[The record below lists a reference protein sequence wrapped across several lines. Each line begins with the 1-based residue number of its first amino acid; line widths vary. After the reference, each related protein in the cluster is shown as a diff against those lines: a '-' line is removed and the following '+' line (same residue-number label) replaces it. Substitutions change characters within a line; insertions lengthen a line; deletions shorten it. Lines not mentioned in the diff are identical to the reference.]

1 MSKGTLA
8 FGGSTLRK
16 YFSYSLYAIR
26 TYFLKQ
32 ESPYMF
38 VLMINDK
45 CNLNCFYCASKNSG
59 KYDLQYPEVV
69 NHLEKAFLRGNRT
82 LVITGGEPMLF
93 KNKEKRIRDIV
104 KKARE
109 IGFFEIAIFTN
120 GTQPLNVSADRYFVS
135 IDGDQKIHDK
145 IRNNTYNGII
155 KNVTSADADV
165 IASITITK
173 ENRKNLNQTVENIV
187 KSKVFKRIT
196 FNFLTHFPEIVT
208 KFGLT
213 REERQS
219 VLNELLS
226 FKKRKYPILLS
237 KATYKAL
244 YNNSWKRPI
253 KQIELAAGKDVF
265 TCCKDV
271 NNPEVCKNCGY
282 SSCVELSQVLAGK
295 PSAIME
301 LIKTI

>member
-1 MSKGTLA
+1 LK
-8 FGGSTLRK
+8 K
-16 YFSYSLYAIR
+16 YFSYFLYAIR
-26 TYFLKQ
+26 TYVLKQ
-32 ESPYMF
+32 EAPYMF

-45 CNLNCFYCASKNSG
+45 CNLNCFYCVSKNSG
-59 KYDLQYPEVV
+59 KYDLQYSDVV
-69 NHLEKAFLRGNRT
+69 AHLENAFSRGNRT

-93 KNKEKRIRDIV
+93 KNEEKGILDVV
-104 KKARE
+104 KKARK

-120 GTQPLNVSADRYFVS
+120 GTQPLDVSVDRYFVS
-135 IDGDQKIHDK
+135 IDGDQKTHDI
-145 IRNNTYNGII
+145 IRNNTYDSILE
-155 KNVTSADADV
+155 NVKCADADV

-173 ENRKNLNQTVENIV
+173 ENRKNLNQTVESIV

-196 FNFLTHFPEIVT
+196 FNFLTHFPEIVQ

-213 REERQS
+213 EKEKQS

-244 YNNSWKRPI
+244 YHNSWKRPI

-295 PSAIME
+295 SSAIME
-301 LIKTI
+301 LIRTL